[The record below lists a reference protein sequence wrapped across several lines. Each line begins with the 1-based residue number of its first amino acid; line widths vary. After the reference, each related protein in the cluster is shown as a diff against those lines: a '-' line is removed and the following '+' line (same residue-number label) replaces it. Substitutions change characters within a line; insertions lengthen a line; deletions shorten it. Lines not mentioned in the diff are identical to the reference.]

1 MLVRGL
7 EANLSAMPEDDE
19 ATRIAKLIQ
28 ADGPASDRELE
39 RFLASKGEPGVVA
52 RLLRWQDPGVRFWAI
67 AAAERFYSMNHYV
80 KVLEQAAKDPDE
92 AVSSDAVDRL
102 WRIAPQRVQR
112 LSQSM
117 VSKLSS
123 QIRSGEKVF
132 WLWSLARLRAQ
143 DAIPAIEALRS
154 SEPGWTKLA
163 RVADV
168 VLRYLKEGEPEVL
181 SAIENHTDHEHM
193 EELCT
198 LAWFVTRSEAAR
210 AAVAKCAIVA
220 PDEECRREC
229 NFALEKLTAAVQWR
243 SAFGSSTTI

>member
-1 MLVRGL
+1 
-7 EANLSAMPEDDE
+7 MPEKDE

-28 ADGPASDRELE
+28 AAGPESDRELA
-39 RFLASKGEPGVVA
+39 RFLASKGETGVVA
-52 RLLRWQDPGVRFWAI
+52 RLLRWHDPGVRFWAI
-67 AAAERFYSMNHYV
+67 AAAEHIYSTTDYV
-80 KVLEQAAKDPDE
+80 KVLERAVKDPDE

-102 WRIAPQRVQR
+102 WQIAPKRVQR
-112 LSQSM
+112 LSRSM
-117 VSKLSS
+117 VAKLSS

-132 WLWSLARLRAQ
+132 WLWSLARLRAH

-168 VLRYLKEGEPEVL
+168 VLRYLKEGESAVV
-181 SAIENHTDHEHM
+181 SAIANHTDHGHI

-198 LAWFVTRSEAAR
+198 LAWFVTRSEVAR
-210 AAVAKCAIVA
+210 AAVERCAISA

-229 NFALEKLTAAVQWR
+229 GFALEKLKKA
-243 SAFGSSTTI
+243 S